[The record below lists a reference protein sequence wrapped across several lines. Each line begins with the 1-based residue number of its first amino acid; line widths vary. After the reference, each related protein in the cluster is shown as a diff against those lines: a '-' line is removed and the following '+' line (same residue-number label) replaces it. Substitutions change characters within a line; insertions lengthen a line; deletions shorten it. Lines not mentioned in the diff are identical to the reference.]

1 MLAELGR
8 VSRQLGTVTPA
19 RLYHAAGLFAS
30 FWRARLTGRPVLRF
44 LPVSVGIEPTTS
56 CNLRC
61 PECPSGLRSF
71 TRPTGRIDPGF
82 FREIIDQLHPHVGYL
97 TFYFQGEPYL
107 HPDFLTMTR
116 YAADRKIYTVTSTNA
131 HYLTPDNARA
141 TVSSGLR
148 ELIISMDGTTQQ
160 SYEKYRI
167 GGNLEHVLEGTRRL
181 IGEKKKTRSPW
192 PRVIIQFVVF
202 RHNEREIDRVK
213 ELAIALG
220 VDEIRLKSAQVYDF
234 ENGSDL
240 IPEAG
245 RYARYTKGRGGTW
258 QIKNP
263 YLNHC
268 WKMWH
273 SCVIT
278 WDGRVVPCC
287 FDKDASHVMGNLN
300 QESFRDI
307 WFGERYRAFRASL
320 FRSRAD
326 IDICRNCTEGLEV
339 S

>member
-1 MLAELGR
+1 MFARLGR
-8 VSRQLGTVTPA
+8 VSTKISTVTPA

-30 FWRARLTGRPVLRF
+30 FWRARLTGHSDLRF

-61 PECPSGLRSF
+61 PQCPSGLRSF

-107 HPDFLTMTR
+107 HPDFLKMTR

-131 HYLTPDNARA
+131 HYLTAENASA
-141 TVSSGLR
+141 TVGSGLC

-167 GGNLEHVLEGTRRL
+167 GGDLEHVLEGTRRL
-181 IGEKKKTRSPW
+181 VGEKRKSKSLW
-192 PRVIIQFVVF
+192 PRVILQFVVF
-202 RHNEREIDRVK
+202 RHNEREIDTVK
-213 ELAIALG
+213 ELALTLG
-220 VDEIRLKSAQVYDF
+220 VDEVRFKSAQVYDF

-245 RYARYTKGRGGTW
+245 GYARYTKGREGTW

-287 FDKDASHVMGNLN
+287 FDKDASHVMGDLN

-320 FRSRAD
+320 FRSRAG
-326 IDICRNCTEGLEV
+326 INICRNCTEGLKV